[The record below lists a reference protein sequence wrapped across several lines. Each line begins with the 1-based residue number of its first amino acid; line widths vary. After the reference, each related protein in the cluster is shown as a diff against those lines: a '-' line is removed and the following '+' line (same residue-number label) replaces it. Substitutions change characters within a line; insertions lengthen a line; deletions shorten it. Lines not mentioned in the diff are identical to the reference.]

1 MASRQTKAQHT
12 AGRPS
17 PEQPA
22 TSTEPA
28 WRQPPAKTR
37 EKVRRKQMAVPRANA
52 PTGNPLAPAF
62 LRALELGQ
70 SLTLRHW
77 IALLVAAAAAVGIS
91 QLLTLPQFTVT
102 GATVQV
108 RGNERTSADE
118 VYAASGL
125 EGTNVFQVQAGSVA
139 GHIAALPGVGA
150 VQVHVRLPADVIV
163 DVAELA
169 PLAILQTIT
178 ETLWISAD
186 GTGIQQVGKPPKLTL
201 VEVNGAVR
209 DARGIVL
216 PEVVQG
222 LEAIHE
228 NRPDLTDLHF
238 GTLEGLY
245 FRASEGYTV
254 YLGEGGAM
262 ARRLALLEA
271 TQQQIADRGM
281 RPQVIDLRFDGY
293 AMLK

>member
-1 MASRQTKAQHT
+1 MASRQRKAQHP

-22 TSTEPA
+22 TPTGPA
-28 WRQPPAKTR
+28 WRQPPPETR
-37 EKVRRKQMAVPRANA
+37 ASVRRQQMTVQRTNDTP
-52 PTGNPLAPAF
+52 GNPLASVF
-62 LRALELGQ
+62 SRALVLGQ
-70 SLTLRHW
+70 SMTLRHW
-77 IALLVAAAAAVGIS
+77 IALLVLAAAAVGIT

-102 GATVQV
+102 GTTVQV
-108 RGNERTSADE
+108 RGNQRTSVDE
-118 VYAASGL
+118 VYAASRL

-139 GHIAALPGVGA
+139 GRVADLPGVEA
-150 VQVHVRLPADVIV
+150 VRVHVRLPANVII

-178 ETLWISAD
+178 ETLWIGSD
-186 GTGIQQVGKPPKLTL
+186 GTGIQQVGEPPMLTL
-201 VEVNGAVR
+201 VEVNGTVR

-216 PEVVQG
+216 PEVVRG
-222 LEAIHE
+222 LEALHA
-228 NRPDLTDLHF
+228 NRPDLTDLHY

-262 ARRLALLEA
+262 DRKLALLEA
-271 TQQQIADRGM
+271 TQQQIAEKGM
-281 RPQVIDLRFDGY
+281 RPQVVDVRFDGY
-293 AMLK
+293 AMLR